1 MACPGGL
8 LVCVC
13 VLCCCQDTERLL
25 RMNATIFTERESHVP
40 IILGHK
46 GAGRGRA
53 EEQLALDARGEK
65 EEAERESSW
74 ASVSQSVG
82 VQEQ

>member
-1 MACPGGL
+1 M
-8 LVCVC
+8 
-13 VLCCCQDTERLL
+13 LCCCQDTERLL

-65 EEAERESSW
+65 EEAEREQLG
-74 ASVSQSVG
+74 VSQSVS